1 MASQLTEKPKGPGFW
16 LEDPKALF
24 SSFAFL
30 PVDGMTRNEKLN
42 ALTRLALGIT
52 AGLYWTRY
60 KHWMTFLLASVGA
73 VVVLK
78 FSTRGLTEGFA
89 VPRTL
94 RVPDSSEETTLAPVF
109 AEEWVSPPP
118 EYDLTSDDEVFY
130 EEPPRLRSY
139 PYGQMMSVTNTL
151 PRDEEHIR
159 LAGGLA
165 DARNY
170 SNNAFLRHRMQNQ
183 EELIR
188 LQKKRINRRFRHTTN
203 NAVSG
208 FASY

>member
-1 MASQLTEKPKGPGFW
+1 MASSKPVGPGFW

-42 ALTRLALGIT
+42 ALTRLALGVT
-52 AGLYWTRY
+52 AGLYWTQY
-60 KHWMTFLLASVGA
+60 KHWMTFLLASLGA

-78 FSTRGLTEGFA
+78 FSTKGLTEGFS

-94 RVPDSSEETTLAPVF
+94 KVPETIEETTLAPVF
-109 AEEWVSPPP
+109 AEEWISPPP
-118 EYDLTSDDEVFY
+118 EYDLTVDDWEVPY
-130 EEPPRLRSY
+130 EEAPRLRSY
-139 PYGQMMSVTNTL
+139 PYGQYSSTTNTL

-159 LAGGLA
+159 LSKGLA

-183 EELIR
+183 EELVR
-188 LQKKRINRRFRHTTN
+188 LHKKRINRRFRHTTN